1 LPRTVTVRDRFC
13 LNSPHGC
20 GHRDDAAGWGC
31 SATSTCREGMSA
43 MMSHQMSSP
52 ELPNPG
58 LLRQIL
64 ATPLLTLVLMG
75 SGLFLLAMMAFT
87 VWGDRGLLAMWRTQR
102 ELERL
107 VREIEIV
114 EQKNATLSREV
125 QRLRSDLSYIEKIAR
140 EELGLVR
147 PGEIVFEFAD

>member
-1 LPRTVTVRDRFC
+1 MARHIPGT
-13 LNSPHGC
+13 SPHVP
-20 GHRDDAAGWGC
+20 
-31 SATSTCREGMSA
+31 
-43 MMSHQMSSP
+43 SP
-52 ELPNPG
+52 ELTQPG
-58 LLRQIL
+58 LVRQIL
-64 ATPLLTLVLMG
+64 ATPWLTLVLTGG
-75 SGLFLLAMMAFT
+75 SLFLLAMMALT

-125 QRLRSDLSYIEKIAR
+125 QRLRSDLGYIEKIAR

>member
-1 LPRTVTVRDRFC
+1 MAQHVP
-13 LNSPHGC
+13 
-20 GHRDDAAGWGC
+20 
-31 SATSTCREGMSA
+31 GMSQQVSA
-43 MMSHQMSSP
+43 P
-52 ELPNPG
+52 ELPQPG
-58 LLRQIL
+58 LVRQIL
-64 ATPLLTLVLMG
+64 ATPWLTLVLMG
-75 SGLFLLAMMAFT
+75 SSLF
-87 VWGDRGLLAMWRTQR
+87 LLAMWRTQH

-125 QRLRSDLSYIEKIAR
+125 QRLRSDLGYIEKIAR